1 MDENGAVALM
11 ELAEQG
17 EGFKQFGWL
26 WQTAAA
32 VVGQH
37 KTAAGK
43 VFFKDGRRWGFLS
56 GTEA

>member
-1 MDENGAVALM
+1 M
-11 ELAEQG
+11 ELAEKG
-17 EGFKQFGWL
+17 EGFKEFGWL

-43 VFFKDGRRWGFLS
+43 VFLDAWRW
-56 GTEA
+56 

>member
-1 MDENGAVALM
+1 M
-11 ELAEQG
+11 ELAEKG

-26 WQTAAA
+26 WETAAA

-43 VFFKDGRRWGFLS
+43 VFFDAGRRWSFLS
-56 GTEA
+56 